1 MLPKTLLIDL
11 DTNIILELQSLFGL
25 PKTGIIDY
33 NLLQSFANWKREN
46 HLNEVEYIGDYSF
59 ELLKKQKSQKSPQ
72 PPAQYNLDI
81 IQEFEGFSGK
91 AYADSLQ
98 GWSVPTIGYG
108 TTVYTNGQKVRE
120 GDIITKEKANEEL
133 LSYVNK
139 RIIPVLEKTIPYWKD
154 MNINQKSALI
164 SFAYNLGEHFYGKS
178 NFNTISKVLRE
189 KKWSEVPAAML
200 LYRNP
205 GTNVEEGLK
214 RRRKAEGILFSKS
227 TST

>member
-59 ELLKKQKSQKSPQ
+59 ELLKKQKSLQ
-72 PPAQYNLDI
+72 PPTQYNLAI
-81 IQEFEGFSGK
+81 VKEFEGFSNK
-91 AYADSLQ
+91 AYLDPLH
-98 GWSVPTIGYG
+98 GWKVPTIGWG
-108 TTVYTNGQKVRE
+108 TTIYSDGTKVKR
-120 GDIITKEKANEEL
+120 GDIITKEKAEAEL
-133 LSYVNK
+133 LSYVNSK
-139 RIIPVLEKTIPYWKD
+139 IVPTLEKTIPFWNE

-164 SFAYNLGEHFYGKS
+164 SFAYNLGEHFYGK
-178 NFNTISKVLRE
+178 NGFKTISKALKE
-189 KKWSEVPAAML
+189 KNWKDIPNILL

-205 GTNVEEGLK
+205 GTSVEAGLK
-214 RRRKAEGILFSKS
+214 RRRLAEGKLFSKA
-227 TST
+227 T

>member
-11 DTNIILELQSLFGL
+11 DTDIILELQSLFGL

-46 HLNEVEYIGDYSF
+46 YLNEVEYIGDYSYN
-59 ELLKKQKSQKSPQ
+59 LLKSQKSPQ

-91 AYADSLQ
+91 AYADSLH

-108 TTVYTNGQKVRE
+108 TTVYDNGQKVRE
-120 GDIITKEKANEEL
+120 GDVITKEKANEEL

-139 RIIPVLEKTIPYWKD
+139 RIVPVLEKTIPFWND